1 MRKFLIPALL
11 MLCSSSTPAL
21 ASQWAVLGKEKVNF
35 NVERDDIRLASKGF
49 LREVAV
55 EVRGA
60 AVYIDTIDVYLGN
73 GKVINLPVRRVV
85 NPRERTRSIH
95 LPGTA
100 SIVRKVS
107 VVYKRVGT
115 NLTKA
120 EMVLWGR

>member
-60 AVYIDTIDVYLGN
+60 AVYIDTIDV
-73 GKVINLPVRRVV
+73 
-85 NPRERTRSIH
+85 
-95 LPGTA
+95 
-100 SIVRKVS
+100 
-107 VVYKRVGT
+107 
-115 NLTKA
+115 
-120 EMVLWGR
+120 